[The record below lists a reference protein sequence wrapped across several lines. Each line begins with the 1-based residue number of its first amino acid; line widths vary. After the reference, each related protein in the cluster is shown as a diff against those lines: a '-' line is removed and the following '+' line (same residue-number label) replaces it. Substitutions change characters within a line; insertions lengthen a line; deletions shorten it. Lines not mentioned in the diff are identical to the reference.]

1 MLSPSTYFHIQ
12 NTIIYCIFGAEL
24 FGTEPMQFIHLL
36 ISCKTS
42 AYTDTLQNAL
52 CILKYLYVSIA
63 LKFLC
68 CFSTALKHEFQNFS
82 KTCVEVRLT
91 VRCMRRRVHVRTNY
105 CIFKLYNMR
114 LPVFKERRNE
124 PTILFLLISTI
135 VKSYDKC
142 MRVRAA

>member
-1 MLSPSTYFHIQ
+1 MCFDIVFRAHNCSVLQHTF
-12 NTIIYCIFGAEL
+12 IYKILLYIVYQL
-24 FGTEPMQFIHLL
+24 FGVEPMQFIHLL

-68 CFSTALKHEFQNFS
+68 CFSAALKHEFQNVS

-91 VRCMRRRVHVRTNY
+91 VRYMRRRVHVRTNY

-114 LPVFKERRNE
+114 LPVSKGRRNKSI
-124 PTILFLLISTI
+124 ILFLLISTL
-135 VKSYDKC
+135 
-142 MRVRAA
+142 